1 MVRLFLTSNFKMK
14 KQIKIQYIVF
24 ISLVLSIGLFSCNK
38 DKKEAELA
46 LIYSYIDANNLDV
59 DTLSSGLL
67 FSASGFSTLETLESD
82 YPTIGDTV
90 KTIHKAYVLI
100 DKNTIELFE
109 ETTLEEPGIYVYK
122 EDPVIRGWEEAMGL
136 LKKDASALVIVPS
149 KLAYK
154 GDRVGII
161 PPYSPLVFEIR
172 ILDIV
177 H

>member
-1 MVRLFLTSNFKMK
+1 MRKQINIQTKLIVLISLFLS
-14 KQIKIQYIVF
+14 IV
-24 ISLVLSIGLFSCNK
+24 LFSCKK

-46 LIYSYIDANNLDV
+46 LIYSYIDENHIVV
-59 DTLSSGLL
+59 DTLLSGLL
-67 FSASGFSTLETLESD
+67 YSTSGFSTLETLDSNLP
-82 YPTIGDTV
+82 YKGDTI

-100 DKNTIELFE
+100 DKNTLELFE
-109 ETTLEEPGIYVYK
+109 ETSLEEPGVYVYK
-122 EDPVIRGWEEAMGL
+122 EDAVIPGWEEAIGL
-136 LKKDASALVIVPS
+136 MRKDASALIIVPS

-172 ILDIV
+172 ILDIA

>member
-1 MVRLFLTSNFKMK
+1 MQ
-14 KQIKIQYIVF
+14 KQINIQYSRLAFPFLILLAV
-24 ISLVLSIGLFSCNK
+24 LFSCNK

-46 LIYSYIDANNLDV
+46 LIYSYIDENNIVV

-67 FSASGFSTLETLESD
+67 FSGSGFSTLETLESN
-82 YPTIGDTV
+82 YPVTGDTV
-90 KTIHKAYVLI
+90 KTIHKAYVLL
-100 DKNTIELFE
+100 DNKTLELFE
-109 ETTLEEPGIYVYK
+109 ETTLDEPGVYVYK
-122 EDPVIRGWEEAMGL
+122 EDPVIPGWEEAVGL
-136 LKKDASALVIVPS
+136 LKKDASAFIIIPS

>member
-1 MVRLFLTSNFKMK
+1 MRKHINKHKLA
-14 KQIKIQYIVF
+14 F
-24 ISLVLSIGLFSCNK
+24 IFFVLSITLFSCNK

-46 LIYSYIDANNLDV
+46 LIYSYIDINNIIV

-67 FSASGFSTLETLESD
+67 FSGSDFSTLETLEAN
-82 YPTIGDTV
+82 YPVTGDTV
-90 KTIHKAYVLI
+90 KTIHKAYVLL
-100 DKNTIELFE
+100 DNKTLEMFE
-109 ETTLEEPGIYVYK
+109 ETSLEEPGVYIYK
-122 EDPVIRGWEEAMGL
+122 EDPVIAGWEEAIGL
-136 LKKDASALVIVPS
+136 LKKDASALIIVPS